1 MTDLNGS
8 SNQTLE
14 VSESA
19 DELTIIN
26 RSKTYHVS
34 KKFICSSIP
43 YFEKMFCCDLL
54 EAKENTVQLDL
65 DEHSFTCILN
75 WIQSDSL
82 QIKMENIIALFDV
95 ADYLM
100 LNDLSNDC
108 YSYFHANFTI
118 EHLPIII
125 PQVTKTSKLINSGAL
140 NTFICRHFLKIVK
153 TSKFLNFP
161 VETVEYICKLD
172 LMISS
177 EYQVLEAINDWI
189 KVKADDRKKYLLRLL
204 KCIRWCYAE
213 TDISSKIMEVPY
225 IATIQD
231 IKEILCSPGNCKLK
245 CTSKRSDQ
253 CLLVSIQKIDD
264 MVLSLRVLQ
273 SQSWLPVGIFNLDD
287 SMSLE
292 LVHGENISDVLYDC
306 GTKGVRIDWE
316 SKKFCWLNFESDKS
330 YYLQINKLIVCSQIA
345 SSKICYVENSREEF
359 ADPFIELFR
368 LHSLPKNNP
377 TLFPNR
383 GSRDRDDAAPGREQ
397 PNREEP
403 AGEQPGRDDLEIVW
417 GDEPRNNRRMGF
429 AERASYFSNLAW
441 DLFDPNNARR
451 IESINFSAGQFYPTI
466 RFNRRSSTRQVTAS
480 VTAKDDGRL
489 LLESEG
495 KYIVVGKSNVEKFY
509 ALFPVRNHEWFKVKN
524 YVNYD
529 ERSFIATVLGPN
541 IFILTTKLK
550 FIQFNYKTQ
559 AFKKTAPFKGSEL
572 KFLDLIITSRQDN
585 DNKIVLIDKSCGKI
599 HIFNIDS
606 QTWTETS
613 ISNRAPKQNDP
624 KDCIMTATSVFL
636 PLNKTKNYFRRN
648 IVY

>member
-125 PQVTKTSKLINSGAL
+125 PQVTKTSKLINSGSL

-153 TSKFLNFP
+153 TFKFLNFP

-204 KCIRWCYAE
+204 KCIRWCYAG

-225 IATIQD
+225 IATIQN
-231 IKEILCSPGNCKLK
+231 INEILCSPGNCALK

-253 CLLVSIQKIDD
+253 CLLVSIHKIDD
-264 MVLSLRVLQ
+264 TVLSLRVLQ

-316 SKKFCWLNFESDKS
+316 SKKFCWLNLESDDES
-330 YYLQINKLIVCSQIA
+330 YYFQINKLIVSSQTALSTILYLEDNCGGFADDPFVELLKLNPPTTSRRRLLVPDSPDPPANGNREGLEGFMRLNINDRAFAISALALHFLDLSQEDQIESVNFSTGYPIVRYASGQIA
-345 SSKICYVENSREEF
+345 TSPTSAEN
-359 ADPFIELFR
+359 
-368 LHSLPKNNP
+368 
-377 TLFPNR
+377 
-383 GSRDRDDAAPGREQ
+383 
-397 PNREEP
+397 
-403 AGEQPGRDDLEIVW
+403 
-417 GDEPRNNRRMGF
+417 
-429 AERASYFSNLAW
+429 
-441 DLFDPNNARR
+441 
-451 IESINFSAGQFYPTI
+451 
-466 RFNRRSSTRQVTAS
+466 
-480 VTAKDDGRL
+480 DGRL
-489 LLESEG
+489 LLESDG
-495 KYIVVGKSNVEKFY
+495 KYIVVGKSNDDKFY
-509 ALFPVRNHEWFKVKN
+509 ALFPVCNHEWFMVKN
-524 YVNYD
+524 YVKYD
-529 ERSFIATVLGPN
+529 ERSFIATALGSN
-541 IFILTTKLK
+541 IFILTKKLR
-550 FIQFNYKTQ
+550 FIQFNYETNVY
-559 AFKKTAPFKGSEL
+559 KKTAPFNGNVL

-613 ISNRAPKQNDP
+613 ISNRAPKQIDP
-624 KDCIMTATSVFL
+624 KDCILAATSVFL
-636 PLNKTKNYFRRN
+636 PLNKIKYCCERN
-648 IVY
+648 SVYQII